1 MGGHDGYRCG
11 GGFAG
16 EETPVGRLSPSEEQ
30 NCQIQELY
38 DFGSCQ
44 RNGLGVGVY
53 HVFSQLITP
62 CECRREHGG
71 GALKEALGL
80 ADGASGDG
88 TGAAQILL
96 LEKKVAEKAV
106 WCDDFHG
113 RSRQDD
119 SRDSLR
125 HQALLLNP
133 ETDSNY
139 QTILIE
145 LMMMT
150 AKVPL
155 VRVVLYMEVNPWA
168 LTQHLISASRPR
180 GKGKWRVGSAL
191 AKVHGAPGKLQL
203 YPRYL
208 CDGHDGVA
216 LVKVPPA
223 RRHKS
228 ILHHNQRMPPSS
240 AAQRSATLAVHPW
253 TKHLQVP

>member
-1 MGGHDGYRCG
+1 MQ
-11 GGFAG
+11 AG
-16 EETPVGRLSPSEEQ
+16 TRWGR
-30 NCQIQELY
+30 
-38 DFGSCQ
+38 FK
-44 RNGLGVGVY
+44 
-53 HVFSQLITP
+53 
-62 CECRREHGG
+62 G
-71 GALKEALGL
+71 GAG

-119 SRDSLR
+119 SRDSLT

-133 ETDSNY
+133 ETDSNC

-150 AKVPL
+150 VKVPL

-180 GKGKWRVGSAL
+180 GKGKENGKLDPLSPRYM
-191 AKVHGAPGKLQL
+191 APGES
-203 YPRYL
+203 YSCTPGTFAT
-208 CDGHDGVA
+208 DT
-216 LVKVPPA
+216 KV
-223 RRHKS
+223 
-228 ILHHNQRMPPSS
+228 
-240 AAQRSATLAVHPW
+240 
-253 TKHLQVP
+253 

>member
-1 MGGHDGYRCG
+1 MGGHDGYICG

-16 EETPVGRLSPSEEQ
+16 EETPVGRLGPSEER

-133 ETDSNY
+133 ETDSNC
-139 QTILIE
+139 QTIIIE

-155 VRVVLYMEVNPWA
+155 VRVRVVHGSEPLGFD
-168 LTQHLISASRPR
+168 TASHICIAP
-180 GKGKWRVGSAL
+180 KGKRKMERVGSAL
-191 AKVHGAPGKLQL
+191 AKVHGARGKLQL

-208 CDGHDGVA
+208 
-216 LVKVPPA
+216 
-223 RRHKS
+223 
-228 ILHHNQRMPPSS
+228 
-240 AAQRSATLAVHPW
+240 W
-253 TKHLQVP
+253 TDTMV